1 MIDEAGAVTFR
12 AGAWLTL
19 SMVCE
24 PGLACGVTAVM
35 TCILSGF

>member
-1 MIDEAGAVTFR
+1 MRPGADTLR
-12 AGAWLTL
+12 ARVGDVAF

-35 TCILSGF
+35 SCILSGF